1 VPVRPIPRV
10 LVLVF
15 ALALVLAAC
24 GGGDDGGEGGAQGQT
39 GGTVVFAASS
49 DPKSLDPAF
58 ISDGESIRITNQLYE
73 GLVATKP
80 GGLEI
85 VPALAESWTPSADG
99 KSWSF
104 KLRTGVK
111 FHDGTDF
118 NAEAVCFNFD
128 RQYNFKGLA
137 QSDAV
142 SYYWVSVFGGFSDKK
157 TPSLYAGCEATDPQ
171 TAVIKLSEPSSSFL
185 AALSLSSFSI
195 QSPKALQ
202 DNKADE
208 IGGTAD
214 SPRFS
219 SYGLEHPTGTGPFKF
234 SAFKAGD
241 RTEIVRNDDY
251 WGKKSTLDKVIFRT
265 IADGAARRQALESGE
280 IQGYDNVDPN
290 DVDAL
295 KANYQV
301 LQRPAFNIAYVGMNH
316 SKPPLDN
323 IKIRQAV
330 AYALNRE
337 ALLKAKYPPGSEVA
351 SNFMPPEVPGYNPD
365 VTKYPYDPDKAKQ
378 LITESGVKNP
388 TIEFW
393 YPTDVSRPY
402 MPDPAANFQAF
413 KADLEK
419 VGFKIVPKSAPWS
432 PDYLDAYQ
440 AGKAQ
445 MYLIGWTGD
454 FGDADNFVGVF
465 FQTKKPEWGFD
476 NPKIFGL
483 LNDAER
489 ETDQAKREELYKQA
503 NAELANFVA
512 GVPYAHTGPFL
523 AFAKGVQGYV
533 PSPVTTELFNTVT
546 VQQ

>member
-24 GGGDDGGEGGAQGQT
+24 GGGDDGGDSGAQGQT

-58 ISDGESIRITNQLYE
+58 ISDGESIRITNQIHE
-73 GLVATKP
+73 TLVATKP
-80 GGLEI
+80 GDLEI
-85 VPALAESWTPSADG
+85 VPGLAESWTPSADG
-99 KSWSF
+99 LNWTF
-104 KLRTGVK
+104 KLRSGVK

-128 RQYNFKGLA
+128 RQYNFRGLA

-142 SYYWVSVFGGFSDKK
+142 SYYWVSFFGGFSDKPA
-157 TPSLYAGCEATDPQ
+157 TSLYKSCKATDPQ
-171 TAVIKLSEPSSSFL
+171 TAVITLTKPSSSFL
-185 AALSLSSFSI
+185 AAMSQSSFSI
-195 QSPKALQ
+195 QSPTALKQ
-202 DNKADE
+202 YKADE
-208 IGGTAD
+208 IGGTED

-219 SYGLEHPTGTGPFKF
+219 AYGLEHPTGTGPFKF
-234 SAFKAGD
+234 SSFKAGD
-241 RTEIVRNDDY
+241 RTEIVRFDDY
-251 WGKKSTLDKVIFRT
+251 WGKKATLDRVIFRT

-330 AYALNRE
+330 AHALNRE

-351 SNFMPPEVPGYNPD
+351 SNFLPPEVPGHNPD
-365 VTKYPYDPDKAKQ
+365 VTKYAYDPDKAKQ
-378 LITESGVKNP
+378 LIAESGVKNP

-419 VGFKIVPKSAPWS
+419 VGFKITPKSAPWS

-440 AGKAQ
+440 SGKAQ

-465 FQTKKPEWGFD
+465 FQQKKPEWGFD

-503 NAELANFVA
+503 NAEIANFVA